1 MNILLLK
8 VSLLTCLLFG
18 SSFVDAIEP
27 VTTGVA
33 VGVAFVSSAFI
44 AGFDLLKCTFYE
56 CCDAQWITPNIT
68 GSTPVLIIAFS
79 WFWLTRTIAN
89 SAPADSYSSMQTLHH
104 SIRNSNW
111 HKIFT
116 QYSTAHDLRAT
127 SCHGNSLTETRW
139 HNSLTRNMYVCVYI
153 HVSLFAYGLEFCS
166 LKYLIFVETSIL

>member
-18 SSFVDAIEP
+18 SSFVDAMEP

-68 GSTPVLIIAFS
+68 GTALLPIIAGYQLSPPENITFI
-79 WFWLTRTIAN
+79 FQLWLYILKAFCCVFV
-89 SAPADSYSSMQTLHH
+89 PFTLE
-104 SIRNSNW
+104 IV
-111 HKIFT
+111 
-116 QYSTAHDLRAT
+116 LP
-127 SCHGNSLTETRW
+127 
-139 HNSLTRNMYVCVYI
+139 
-153 HVSLFAYGLEFCS
+153 
-166 LKYLIFVETSIL
+166 YLLDC